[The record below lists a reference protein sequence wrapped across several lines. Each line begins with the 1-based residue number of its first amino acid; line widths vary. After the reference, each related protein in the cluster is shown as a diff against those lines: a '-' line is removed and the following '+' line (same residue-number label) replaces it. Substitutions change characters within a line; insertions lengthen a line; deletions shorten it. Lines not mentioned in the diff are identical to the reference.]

1 MSKLHSLL
9 LTCSLALGAAAC
21 GEPGTGTVTEDPSPL
36 SPAPAPA
43 PGVITQP
50 SPTPANPGTPG
61 VPTAPEPAPTYTRE
75 WYVSPSGSDTAA
87 GTKGAPFRTIA
98 KAVSVVGPGEI
109 VRVQAGTYAEKLRI
123 ATNAKA
129 GTESAKIT
137 LKGEGSPRIV
147 PVSGGWYMWQVQRP
161 HWIIDGF
168 EFDVQNAAQVAVTF
182 SGTTQGAVLRNSE
195 LHHGAFGSG
204 VNTADAS
211 TGVTIENNH
220 IHHFSRG
227 SDDSH
232 GIIINPTSRDVTVRN
247 NVIHDNSGDSVQCI
261 GPEGYSTLAPAEQVL
276 IEGNHMHSNDENAVD
291 IKSCF
296 GVTIRRNRMHGFRQ
310 SSSARGEA
318 VVVHLSARDV
328 VIEDNDISD
337 AALGVAI
344 GGNAGN
350 YGQVRNVSIRRNRI
364 RDIVAPEGTGIRV
377 EGSQNVRVLHN
388 TITNTAGFAFSVGHG
403 TNGASTA
410 TLVKNNIFASR
421 AAVNLG
427 SLAPDLDMDFN
438 LYLPSAGFFQ
448 GSMFVPSS
456 SWSGMSLGS
465 WRATGHDANSVQSN
479 DALASG
485 SLVMPGSG
493 AVDAGADL
501 GLTYC
506 GAAPDLGAFESGC
519 ATGATAANVGE

>member
-21 GEPGTGTVTEDPSPL
+21 DQGSGTVTEDPSPL
-36 SPAPAPA
+36 APAPA
-43 PGVITQP
+43 PGDVSQPVPTPTTPTQP
-50 SPTPANPGTPG
+50 GI
-61 VPTAPEPAPTYTRE
+61 PTAPEPEPTYSRE
-75 WYVSPSGSDTAA
+75 WYVSPSGNDASA
-87 GTKGAPFRTIA
+87 GTKSAPFRTIA

-129 GTESAKIT
+129 GTSSAKIT

-161 HWIIDGF
+161 NWIIDGF
-168 EFDVQNAAQVAVTF
+168 EFDAQGAAQVAVTF
-182 SGTTQGAVLRNSE
+182 SGTTQGSVLRNSE

-204 VNTADAS
+204 VNTADAA

-232 GIIINPTSRDVTVRN
+232 GIVITPTSQDITVRN

-261 GPEGYSTLAPAEQVL
+261 GPEGFSTLAPAEKVV

-296 GVTIRRNRMHGFRQ
+296 GVTIRRNKMHGFRQ

-337 AALGVAI
+337 AALGIAI

-350 YGQVRNVSIRRNRI
+350 YGQVSNVSIRRNRI
-364 RDIVAPEGTGIRV
+364 RDTVAPEGTGIRI

-403 TNGASTA
+403 TNGASNN
-410 TLVKNNIFASR
+410 TLVKNNIFGSR

-427 SLAPDLDMDFN
+427 SLTPGMDMDYN
-438 LYLPSAGFFQ
+438 LYLPNAGFFQ

-456 SWSGMSLGS
+456 SWTGMTLGS
-465 WRATGHDANSVQSN
+465 WRATGHDAHSVQGSP
-479 DALASG
+479 LASG
-485 SLVMPGSG
+485 SLVLPGSD
-493 AVDAGADL
+493 AVDRGVDI
-501 GLTYC
+501 GLAFC
-506 GAAPDLGAFESGC
+506 GSAPDLGAFESGC
-519 ATGATAANVGE
+519 ASGATAANVGE

>member
-9 LTCSLALGAAAC
+9 LMCSLALGAAAC
-21 GEPGTGTVTEDPSPL
+21 DQPGTGTVTEDPSDL
-36 SPAPAPA
+36 SPE
-43 PGVITQP
+43 PGSGVVTQP
-50 SPTPANPGTPG
+50 SPTPGTPG
-61 VPTAPEPAPTYTRE
+61 EPGPAPTPPAEEPTYARE

-129 GTESAKIT
+129 GTAAAKIT

-161 HWIIDGF
+161 NWIIDGF
-168 EFDVQNAAQVAVTF
+168 EFDGQGAPQVAITF
-182 SGTTQGAVLRNSE
+182 SGTTQGSVLRNSE

-204 VNTADAS
+204 VNTADAAI
-211 TGVTIENNH
+211 GVTIENNH

-232 GIIINPTSRDVTVRN
+232 GIVITPTSQDITVRN

-261 GPEGYSTLAPAEQVL
+261 GPEGFSTLAPAEQVL

-296 GVTIRRNRMHGFRQ
+296 GVTIRRNRMNGFRQ
-310 SSSARGEA
+310 TSSARGEA

-337 AALGVAI
+337 AALGIAI
-344 GGNAGN
+344 GGNAGDF
-350 YGQVRNVSIRRNRI
+350 GQVRNVSIRRNRI
-364 RDIVAPEGTGIRV
+364 RDTVAPEGTGIRI

-388 TITNTAGFAFSVGHG
+388 TITHTAGFAFSVGHG
-403 TNGASTA
+403 TNGSSTA

-427 SLAPDLDMDFN
+427 SLAPGMDMDHN
-438 LYLPSAGFFQ
+438 LYLPGAGFFQ
-448 GSMFVPSS
+448 GSMFVPSAT
-456 SWSGMSLGS
+456 WTGMSLSS
-465 WRATGHDANSVQSN
+465 WRATGHDASSVQGS
-479 DALASG
+479 AVLAPG
-485 SLVMPGSG
+485 SLVMPGSD
-493 AVDAGADL
+493 AVDRGADI
-501 GLTYC
+501 GLAFC
-506 GAAPDLGAFESGC
+506 GAAPDLGAVESGC
-519 ATGATAANVGE
+519 AAGATAANVGE